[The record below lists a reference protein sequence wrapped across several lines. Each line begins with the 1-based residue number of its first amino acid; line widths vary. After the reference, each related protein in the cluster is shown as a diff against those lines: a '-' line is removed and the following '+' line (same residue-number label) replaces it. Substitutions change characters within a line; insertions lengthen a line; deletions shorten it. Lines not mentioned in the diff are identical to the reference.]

1 MPIGG
6 GECGSEQPSRGR
18 ANTLGLQAKRR
29 EVGGSPIR
37 LASGVAAAFEVAFDD
52 PYDEE
57 RQIEQEDLQRSRAL
71 GWEPPASPEYYCE
84 TGP

>member
-1 MPIGG
+1 MP
-6 GECGSEQPSRGR
+6 QR
-18 ANTLGLQAKRR
+18 
-29 EVGGSPIR
+29 IR
-37 LASGVAAAFEVAFDD
+37 LWRWRGAAAGVAAAFEVAFDD